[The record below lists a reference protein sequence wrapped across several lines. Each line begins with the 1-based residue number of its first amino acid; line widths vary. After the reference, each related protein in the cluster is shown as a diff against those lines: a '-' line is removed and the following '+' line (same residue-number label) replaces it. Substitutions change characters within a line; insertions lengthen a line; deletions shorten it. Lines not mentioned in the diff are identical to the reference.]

1 MEHGEIQR
9 TYLPE
14 GQRGETHR
22 TTTSPYFSKAALV
35 RAAEQGEILESVVT
49 RCDED
54 FTLHLDLGSMQ
65 GRMTRKDVTDDT
77 PGEEKEIAIITRV
90 GKVVCFKVLGFGYD
104 ENGMEYAKLSRA
116 VAQKECRQKFLSK
129 LKPGD
134 VIPAKV
140 THLEPFGA
148 FVDIGCGCVSLLPID
163 CISVSRIS
171 HPSDRFSVG
180 MSIYVIVKSID
191 VAASRIYVTHKELLG
206 TWEENVSSFSIGQ
219 TVRGIVRS
227 IEDYG
232 IFVEL
237 TPNLAGL
244 AEFRAGLHV
253 GQCVAVYIKNII
265 VHRMKMKLVIVD
277 TEQLCA
283 PKKQFEYCIPKW
295 HMDFFQYSP
304 SGSDRMIQTVFCET
318 QPCQNG

>member
-22 TTTSPYFSKAALV
+22 ETAPYFSKSTLI
-35 RAAEQGEILESVVT
+35 RAAEHGEILESVVI
-49 RCDED
+49 RCDEAL
-54 FTLHLDLGSMQ
+54 TLHVDLGSMP
-65 GRMTRKDVTDDT
+65 GRMERGDVTDDSQ
-77 PGEEKEIAIITRV
+77 GGEKEIAIITRV

-104 ENGMEYAKLSRA
+104 ENGNEYAKLSRA
-116 VAQKECRQKFLSK
+116 AAQKECRYKFLSK
-129 LKPGD
+129 LQPGD

-163 CISVSRIS
+163 CISVARIS

-180 MSIYVIVKSID
+180 MSIYVVVKSID
-191 VAASRIYVTHKELLG
+191 RQTARIYVTHKELLG
-206 TWEENVSSFSIGQ
+206 TWEENASAFSVGQ

-232 IFVEL
+232 IFIEL

-244 AEFRAGLHV
+244 AEYRAGLHV

-265 VHRMKMKLVIVD
+265 PYRMKMKLVIVD
-277 TEQLCA
+277 TDQMCA
-283 PKKQFEYCIPKW
+283 PKKHFEYCIPKW

-304 SGSDRMIQTVFCET
+304 TGSDRIIQTVFCET
-318 QPCQNG
+318 QPCRNG